1 MKSACKAVE
10 MKYPQ
15 LLKVSKINNLLKN
28 KTAIYQIYNLTRGV
42 LNVVFIRGD
51 LKEDK
56 QEKLNVLLGTSVILK
71 HFLLQLS
78 YNVITSQVKK
88 A

>member
-1 MKSACKAVE
+1 

-51 LKEDK
+51 LKK
-56 QEKLNVLLGTSVILK
+56 TN
-71 HFLLQLS
+71 
-78 YNVITSQVKK
+78 KK
-88 A
+88 N

>member
-1 MKSACKAVE
+1 MKSAWKAVE

-28 KTAIYQIYNLTRGV
+28 KTIYQIYNLTRGV
-42 LNVVFIRGD
+42 LNFVFIRGD